1 MQKIVVKSSY
11 MQKLHAN
18 EVQFFAS
25 ASIQVLTMK
34 KFYTCYENIIETRKL
49 IVLRAYVMLD
59 Y

>member
-1 MQKIVVKSSY
+1 MQKIVVKSNY

-18 EVQFFAS
+18 EVQFFSS

-34 KFYTCYENIIETRKL
+34 KIYTCYENIETRKL